1 MVHSIRARI
10 GIEDT
15 DRTHWPVLGKTHR
28 KAANQAG
35 RGSTQMRHHQLASR
49 IATAGLAIAAAASLL
64 VAAAGAVAQQ
74 PPADLATLPPVPT
87 DFTPSKT
94 PWGDYDFRG
103 TWPIENIPAAR
114 ILFQRP
120 KAYGNRFW
128 LTDAEFAKRL
138 EAARKSDAAFGEGEG
153 VGAPGT
159 KGLASWVQN
168 SSFGRRTSMLV
179 SPADGQ
185 LPALTPQAQA
195 LYKAG
200 RSSWV
205 PGQHYDWVDDFD
217 SWDRCVSR
225 GFPASMYPFRYN
237 NGIRVFQSPG
247 YVVIELEML
256 GTRVIRLGANAH
268 WPNNVEAWMGN
279 SIGRWEG
286 KTLVIETT
294 NIKSGDSVTRD
305 PARRA
310 ASPLNMATQAVPPF
324 NTIPTSKQARV
335 VERLTMTSPNTIV
348 HELTYSDPEVFTAP
362 WTTRIEWTRDDN
374 YKFFEYA
381 CHEGNVMVRNYIN
394 ASRAQRAAAAKGKR
408 ADAKDVD
415 LRERFAVPFDR
426 DPAAQ

>member
-1 MVHSIRARI
+1 MHL
-10 GIEDT
+10 
-15 DRTHWPVLGKTHR
+15 RT
-28 KAANQAG
+28 A
-35 RGSTQMRHHQLASR
+35 
-49 IATAGLAIAAAASLL
+49 IALGLAVAASL
-64 VAAAGAVAQQ
+64 VVGVVGAAAQQ

-87 DFTPSKT
+87 DYTPKKT

-103 TWPIENIPAAR
+103 IWPIEYINNAR

-120 KAYGNRFW
+120 KSYGSRFW

-138 EAARKSDAAFGEGEG
+138 GAARKSDAAFGEGEG

-159 KGLASWVQN
+159 KGLTQWVQT
-168 SSFGRRTSMLV
+168 SSFARRTSMLV

-185 LPALTPQAQA
+185 LPPLTPQAHA

-205 PGQHYDWVDDFD
+205 PGQHYDWVYDFD
-217 SWDRCVSR
+217 SWDRCISR

-237 NGIRVFQSPG
+237 NGIRVHQSPG

-256 GTRVIRLGANAH
+256 GTRVIRLGESASH
-268 WPNNVEAWMGN
+268 WPKNVEAWMGN

-294 NIKSGDSVTRD
+294 NIQSGDSATRD
-305 PARRA
+305 VARRA

-324 NTIPTSKQARV
+324 NTIPTSSQAKV
-335 VERLTMTSPNTIV
+335 VERLTMTGPNTIV

-362 WTTRIEWTRDDN
+362 WTTRIEWSRDND

-381 CHEGNVMVRNYIN
+381 CHEGNVQLRGYIT
-394 ASRAQRAAAAKGKR
+394 ASRAQRAAIAAGEKPGPN
-408 ADAKDVD
+408 DVD

-426 DPAAQ
+426 DPAAE